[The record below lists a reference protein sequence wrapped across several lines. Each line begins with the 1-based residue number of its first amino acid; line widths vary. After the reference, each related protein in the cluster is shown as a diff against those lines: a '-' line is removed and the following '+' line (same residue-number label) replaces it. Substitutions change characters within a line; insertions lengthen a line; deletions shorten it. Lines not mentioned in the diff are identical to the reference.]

1 MKRKD
6 RWYYAGMNLTKTG
19 FITGLTAETA
29 LLNNTL
35 FMIATGGGT
44 PAGATTAA
52 QKLIEQG
59 AEALISFGLAGGLNP
74 QLQPGT
80 LIIPACVNNA
90 PCDET
95 LIAWLGGATCQ
106 NLYAGSS
113 IAVTREQKSALFA
126 STNADAIDLESGAVA
141 TAATAAQI
149 PFAALRAIADPAT
162 RTLPPAALIALN
174 AGGEIALVPILA
186 SLARN
191 PLQLPA
197 LIALATDAARAR
209 KALVQKIAALT

>member
-1 MKRKD
+1 
-6 RWYYAGMNLTKTG
+6 MNLAKIA
-19 FITGLTAETA
+19 FITGLTAEAA
-29 LLNNTL
+29 LLKNTP

-44 PAGATTAA
+44 PQGAAAAA
-52 QKLIEQG
+52 QKLIGQG

-74 QLQPGT
+74 LLQPGT
-80 LIIPACVNNA
+80 LVIPAHINNT
-90 PCDET
+90 PCDAA
-95 LIAWLGGATCQ
+95 LNLWLGGATSQ
-106 NLYAGSS
+106 NLYAGSN

-174 AGGEIALVPILA
+174 TGGEIALGPILA

-209 KALVQKIAALT
+209 KALVQKVAALT

>member
-1 MKRKD
+1 
-6 RWYYAGMNLTKTG
+6 MNLAKTG
-19 FITGLTAETA
+19 FITGLAAEAA
-29 LLNNTL
+29 LLKDTP
-35 FMIATGGGT
+35 FMVAAGGGT

-52 QKLIEQG
+52 QKLIDQG

-74 QLQPGT
+74 VLKPGT
-80 LIIPACVNNA
+80 LVIPACVNNT
-90 PCDET
+90 PCDAT

-106 NLYAGSS
+106 NLYAGTS
-113 IAVTREQKSALFA
+113 IAVTAAQKSALFA
-126 STNADAIDLESGAVA
+126 STNADAIDLESAAVA
-141 TAATAAQI
+141 TAAQAAQI
-149 PFAALRAIADPAT
+149 PFACLRAIADPAT

-174 AGGEIALVPILA
+174 TTGEIALRPILA

-197 LIALATDAARAR
+197 LIALARDAAKAR